1 MQFNWLNQQNNSTL
15 ILFFNGW
22 GMDANAVS
30 SLTGDGFDLLEINDY
45 STFNPMPAV
54 QEYEQTILIAW
65 SLGLIAAARSGI
77 KADLAIAING
87 TLRPIDDKF
96 GIPPA
101 IFQGTID
108 NWHERGRNK
117 FNRRM
122 CGDRETLAHFNSTPP
137 MRSIEA
143 QRQELIAI
151 RDSVRAAAEPTNIF
165 DVAIISSGDRIVPPT
180 AQNAYWREQKTAIIE
195 LNAPHYLFNRWNSWE
210 ELIDCAQNR

>member
-22 GMDANAVS
+22 GMDAGAVN
-30 SLTGDGFDLLEINDY
+30 SLSDDGFDLLEINDY
-45 STFNPMPAV
+45 STHKPLPTF
-54 QEYEQTILIAW
+54 QEYDRTILVAW
-65 SLGLIAAARSGI
+65 SLGLLAAAQSGI

-87 TLRPIDDKF
+87 TLRPIDDIF

-122 CGDRETLAHFNSTPP
+122 CGDRETLAYFNCNPPSRST
-137 MRSIEA
+137 EA
-143 QRQELIAI
+143 QQQELIAI
-151 RDSVRAAAEPTNIF
+151 RNTVQTQPEPANIF
-165 DVAIISSGDRIVPPT
+165 DVAIISSGDRIVPPA
-180 AQNAYWREQKTAIIE
+180 AQRAYWEAEKTAIIE
-195 LNAPHYLFNRWNSWE
+195 LNTPHYLFNRWNSWK
-210 ELIDCAQNR
+210 ELVACAENR

>member
-1 MQFNWLNQQNNSTL
+1 MQFNWLNQQNNSSL

-54 QEYEQTILIAW
+54 HEYEQTILIAW

-151 RDSVRAAAEPTNIF
+151 RDSIRAAAEPTNIF